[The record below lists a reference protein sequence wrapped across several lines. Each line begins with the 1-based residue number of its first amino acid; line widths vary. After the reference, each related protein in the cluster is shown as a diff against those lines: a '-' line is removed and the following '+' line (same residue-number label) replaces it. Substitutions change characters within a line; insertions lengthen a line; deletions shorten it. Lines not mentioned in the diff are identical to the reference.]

1 MNAML
6 DVEYMGN
13 ALWAWLAGVLVAV
26 LVLLAGLAL
35 RARLV
40 RVLRG
45 RAEADLAALGLR
57 LADRSWLLILFLALR
72 AGTAPLHLPA
82 SAERLVDAAT
92 TVAAFLQLGLWGNVA
107 VGWAVERE
115 VRRRVVEDAAAAT
128 TLAAL
133 SYLVRFAL
141 WTVLLLLLLDNLGV
155 RVTALVAGLGVGG
168 VAVALAL
175 QNVLGDLFASL
186 AIALDKPFQIG
197 DFIIVDQYLGTVEHI
212 GLKTTRIRSLWGE
225 QVVFPNS
232 DLLQSR
238 IRNFKR
244 MAERRV
250 VFTLGVVYRTP
261 YEVLARLPGLLRE
274 IVEAQP
280 GVRFDR
286 AHFKEFGD
294 SALVFEV
301 VYYVLDPDYNRYMDM
316 QQAINLEIVR
326 RFREEG
332 VEFAYP
338 TRTVVLEGGVSILRA
353 SV

>member
-1 MNAML
+1 MR
-6 DVEYMGN
+6 DVEYLGN
-13 ALWAWLAGVLVAV
+13 PLWLWLAS
-26 LVLLAGLAL
+26 LLAAAVVLAAGAAL
-35 RARLV
+35 RAWLV
-40 RVLRG
+40 RGLRG
-45 RAEADLAALGLR
+45 RGEVDLAALGLR
-57 LADRSWLLILFLALR
+57 LAERSWLLVLLLALR
-72 AGTAPLHLPA
+72 AAAALLELPPR
-82 SAERLVDAAT
+82 AERIVEGAS
-92 TVAAFLQLGLWGNVA
+92 TVALFLQLGVWGSVA
-107 VGWAVERE
+107 VGWAVDRE
-115 VRRRVVEDAAAAT
+115 VRRRVIADPAAAT

-133 SYLVRFAL
+133 SYLARFAL

-197 DFIIVDQYLGTVEHI
+197 DFIIVDGYLGTVEHI

-225 QVVFPNS
+225 QIVFSNN

-261 YEVLARLPGLLRE
+261 YDQLARIPALLRE
-274 IVEAQP
+274 VVEAQP

-286 AHFKEFGD
+286 AHFKEFGE
-294 SALVFEV
+294 SALVYEV
-301 VYYVLDPDYNRYMDM
+301 VYYVLDPDYNRYMDT

-326 RFREEG
+326 RFHQEG

-338 TRTVVLEGGVSILRA
+338 TRTVVVERTPSQRLR
-353 SV
+353 